1 MVPKGILDRHR
12 VPLLTLYAVFLH
24 ARIDW
29 TYGPVGRVI
38 ASPAFHRWHHSQ
50 EPEAIDKNFSGLF
63 AFWDVLFGTY
73 YHPHSIEYPATGL
86 ASGEKLVTPWQAI
99 AWPFLRW
106 SGRTS
111 KL

>member
-1 MVPKGILDRHR
+1 MNLLQATPLLFVGFNPFAAASA

-63 AFWDVLFGTY
+63 AFWDVLFGTFY
-73 YHPHSIEYPATGL
+73 LPHSWTTDRGVGSAATIVAG
-86 ASGEKLVTPWQAI
+86 SSP
-99 AWPFLRW
+99 R
-106 SGRTS
+106 
-111 KL
+111 